1 MIILALVA
9 ADGVILAE
17 HHDEAHA
24 PFLTAAETILART
37 RATPESAA
45 RASYAFED
53 WLFHVLTDGGVQ
65 YLCCA
70 DDGSGR
76 RLPFAFLAEVQK
88 KFLATFDAALLSN
101 PLPADFASFA
111 GTLSGLVSAF
121 NLSPNSDPVRAAQA
135 ELGAVRDIMT
145 QNVEQLLSRGERLDL
160 LVDRTQDVAAQSH
173 AFRRQATT
181 VRRNMWWKNV
191 KIMALAGAFLTL
203 LVVLLVLWLHPW

>member
-1 MIILALVA
+1 
-9 ADGVILAE
+9 
-17 HHDEAHA
+17 
-24 PFLTAAETILART
+24 
-37 RATPESAA
+37 
-45 RASYAFED
+45 
-53 WLFHVLTDGGVQ
+53 VQ
-65 YLCCA
+65 
-70 DDGSGR
+70 
-76 RLPFAFLAEVQK
+76 
-88 KFLATFDAALLSN
+88 FLATFDAALLSN

-191 KIMALAGAFLTL
+191 KIMALAGAFLT
-203 LVVLLVLWLHPW
+203 VSAVLWCRRQWCSCTRRSCSSCCSSSGCIRGSRPASARGCRAGPICSCHAVLQCLYRHPLGASRSREEGRVVEHGHAAGFEPAAWLFPGIEPI